1 MPDPTEGTPSPEA
14 QAPLSTPPTTEQP
27 AAAQPTPVDYKA
39 QAEAANLRAQQAEQS
54 ARYHQSQADRLRT
67 ALGAPNQP
75 DPSAQVNEFA
85 KLAAAKHGM
94 TVEDAKRLI
103 PFFQDLAQPLYQQIN
118 GLQAS
123 QLNGQ
128 AITAAMNGA
137 YQQNPL
143 LFATPGLYEQTE
155 AALRQSI
162 AQNPNPL
169 PVEELQR
176 SALFTA
182 GGLAAMAP
190 KPTGQAAPPLAQPHP
205 VNFRSMTG
213 IQPSVSSPAPVQ
225 QSQPTEAQLQMRAYM
240 KSQADRATKK

>member
-39 QAEAANLRAQQAEQS
+39 QIEEANRRAQQAEHA
-54 ARYHQSQADRLRT
+54 ARYQQSRADR
-67 ALGAPNQP
+67 ALAAIGAPNQP
-75 DPSAQVNEFA
+75 DPTAQVNEFA

-103 PFFQDLAQPLYQQIN
+103 PFFHDLVQPLYQQIN

-123 QLNGQ
+123 QVNGQ
-128 AITAAMNGA
+128 SVTQAMNA
-137 YQQNPL
+137 AFQQNPTL
-143 LFATPGLYEQTE
+143 LGQPGLYEQTE

-162 AQNPNPL
+162 AQNPNPIS
-169 PVEELQR
+169 VEELQR

-190 KPTGQAAPPLAQPHP
+190 KPTGQSAPPLAQPHP

-213 IQPSVSSPAPVQ
+213 IQPSVSAPTPVQ
-225 QSQPTEAQLQMRAYM
+225 QSQPTEGQLAMRAYM
-240 KSQADRATKK
+240 KSQAARATKK